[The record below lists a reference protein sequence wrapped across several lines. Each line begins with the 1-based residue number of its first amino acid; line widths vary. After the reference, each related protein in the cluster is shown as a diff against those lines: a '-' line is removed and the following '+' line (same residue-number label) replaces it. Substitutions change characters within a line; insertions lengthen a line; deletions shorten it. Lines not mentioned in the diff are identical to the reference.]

1 MTEAAATGG
10 RADESGLLESAIGY
24 ALGTV
29 QAVTPDLLS
38 RPTPCRGWDL
48 GMLLR
53 HACESLAALGE
64 GVQAG
69 QVGLRPSA
77 GDDNAAADPARAF
90 RERASLLLGAWSSG
104 GRQHRSVAIAD
115 RCLTP
120 DILAAAGAIEI
131 AVHGWDVS
139 RACGHCE
146 AIPPA
151 LAADLLAVAVLLVPG
166 DGRYPLFAAPVPVT
180 PTADPSDRLTAFLGR
195 APHA

>member
-1 MTEAAATGG
+1 MTRAGPAGG
-10 RADESGLLESAIGY
+10 LAGQAGLLESAIGY

-48 GMLLR
+48 RMLLR

-64 GVQAG
+64 GVDAG
-69 QVGLRPSA
+69 RVGLRPCA
-77 GDDNAAADPARAF
+77 GDDDAAADPARAF
-90 RERASLLLGAWSSG
+90 RERAGLLLGAWTSA
-104 GRQHRSVAIAD
+104 GRQHRSIAIAD

-120 DILAAAGAIEI
+120 DIVAATGAIEI

-139 RACGHCE
+139 RACGHRE
-146 AIPPA
+146 PIPPA

-166 DGRYPLFAAPVPVT
+166 DGRHPLFAAPVPVT
-180 PTADPSDRLTAFLGR
+180 ATADPSDRLTAFLGR
-195 APHA
+195 APQA